1 MSFTAKIDDLQE
13 NEMRLTFELNKWRS
27 QATTELEIRH
37 QVSVG
42 RAVVPIHEEGK
53 ND

>member
-1 MSFTAKIDDLQE
+1 MVLPNNKDLKLRGRGEEVGQVRRE
-13 NEMRLTFELNKWRS
+13 VLYTIKR
-27 QATTELEIRH
+27 RH
-37 QVSVG
+37 VLSVG

>member
-1 MSFTAKIDDLQE
+1 MAKFAQLMGRFRYEDHGGE
-13 NEMRLTFELNKWRS
+13 LTSLP
-27 QATTELEIRH
+27 
-37 QVSVG
+37 VSVG